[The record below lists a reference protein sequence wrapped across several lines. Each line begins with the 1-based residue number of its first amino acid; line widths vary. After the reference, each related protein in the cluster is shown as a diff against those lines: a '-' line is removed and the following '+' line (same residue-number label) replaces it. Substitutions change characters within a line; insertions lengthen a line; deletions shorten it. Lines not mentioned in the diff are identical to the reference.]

1 METFDR
7 GAVVQ
12 ALDVVQLSHRRVSAL
27 GVNQEESLLQETASR
42 EADLLRTIAELEAE
56 LRSVRCHTAPHP

>member
-1 METFDR
+1 MEVDYDR

-42 EADLLRTIAELEAE
+42 EADLLRTIAELEAATGLL
-56 LRSVRCHTAPHP
+56 LR